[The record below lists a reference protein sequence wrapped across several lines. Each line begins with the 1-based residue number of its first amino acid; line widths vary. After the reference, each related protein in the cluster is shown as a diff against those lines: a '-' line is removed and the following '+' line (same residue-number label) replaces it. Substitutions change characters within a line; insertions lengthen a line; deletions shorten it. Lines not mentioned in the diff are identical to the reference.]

1 MGSFKRLVVERSWDR
16 STKDLSFVDSPDV
29 DQGPNQTRV
38 RLSNSQ
44 LLQVARDAADKVDFR
59 RLTNRQASLRNW
71 KWKSVANGF
80 TAFSH
85 GDGVEADQE
94 VLTTG
99 EMKASLHEL
108 QQILSTTTDSNHD
121 SVMRALYKDYIY
133 GTVVHVARQAVDNDP
148 NVDSQLTVKT
158 GSFERSRMFKNHEQW
173 CYVEHFEKARSADAF
188 TVTMTSLDE
197 KNLLT
202 GKMKSGRV
210 DELPDLT
217 AAYQIEK
224 IPSSNSVRVV
234 FFAQASISEEE
245 PMFNPASST
254 MSYNFGSDNGRSSQS
269 ARLKK
274 RQKRLM
280 RLAAGA
286 SQLPD
291 IVSRRRFGAQSLANC
306 STFEA
311 RNTRCTCCAKSLRL
325 LARKKRCHICGYMVC
340 HQCWSVNSVENREG
354 MISSVRACSRC
365 VEFVG
370 NADYSRVNNRT
381 RGHIGILPDANVSGG
396 ISGLPE
402 APEPAGKA
410 LTNFLH
416 EALNNSS
423 GNKRK
428 SVVSVIRHLLSQD
441 KEEAETR
448 SECSSVSSVSV
459 RLTDDDVKKCSD
471 ALDKGMIKVE
481 QVPVEDCVLA
491 NSEGRNYPLNTA
503 ADTATMSKPPIP
515 SDEQKRLDMIE
526 KGGYAKITD
535 TDELD
540 LICELVA
547 REMNCST
554 GLVTLIN
561 EDEQHVLASN
571 VEPFRQLHMP
581 RDQSFCQHTI
591 MNDKPLLVPH
601 PESDIRFHNLPALAA
616 YDLRFYLGF
625 PLMGEDNQVVGSVCC
640 IDNTSREVTQSQ
652 YSSMKKLAETASRV
666 LLTIQAHSQFLVHY
680 YAKESLV
687 MVKSYLRY
695 ERSCSFGV
703 IASLEGNVIYDSTGR
718 FAIAPAL
725 QDVAVWNVRQGN
737 KVRDLLA
744 PESGGGQVTA
754 LALSPDGNDVA
765 CGYSTGAVRV
775 FKLATGAMLVTL
787 DGHKGAV
794 EALAYRADG
803 AELASGSRD
812 TDVIVWDL
820 VSQTGLFRLKGHKDA
835 VTALAF
841 VAPTTLTSSSKDTLV
856 KVWDLE
862 TQHCVQ
868 TCVGHRNEVWSLAV
882 NPKGDRLLTGAS
894 DNQLRVWSVQ
904 TQEDQSETGENV
916 KLMGSIYRQSND
928 RAARVMYS
936 PKGDLVGVQSAGK
949 TVEVYRVRSAEEI
962 KKKQQ
967 RREKRQREKA
977 KKKQQQAEEAGKD
990 KKLVIPKVQEADEED
1005 ANDNSATDELE
1016 LLCVVRSSHRVKS
1029 FVFSPDVAK
1038 DGTTSIMLGLQNNSI
1053 ETYTLSPSAEVLD
1066 DRYGKSHALTLSG
1079 HRSDVRQV
1087 AVSSD
1092 DQLILSLSG
1101 ASVKIW
1107 NARSLQCIRTLSDGL
1122 SLALSA
1128 VFAPG
1133 NMHVVVGTKLGALLL
1148 FDLNS
1153 GECIWKDDEAH
1164 NGSAVWS
1171 IDVRPDGRGIVTGG
1185 ADQHVN
1191 FWDFEM
1197 HRPDDAE
1204 PNSAL
1209 RLGLSHARMLKM
1221 SDDVLCVRFSNT
1233 KDAKKLVVAVAL
1245 LDCTVK
1251 VFHDDSLKFFVS
1263 LYGHKLPVMSMDI
1276 SSDDSMLVT
1285 ASADKNVKLWGLDFG
1300 DCHKSIFAH
1309 QDSIMC
1315 VRFVRKTHYFFT
1327 ASKDK
1332 SICYWDGDHFE
1343 RILKIDRQ
1351 HFGEV
1356 WGLAVSSDGSFVV
1369 SCSQDRSL
1377 VKYMRT
1383 EDQVFIEEEKEKEME
1398 QLFEDELANNS
1409 NGKGPALGKEKDDEG
1424 DKDNSASAAKRTIES
1439 VRAGESLMEAIDLTE
1454 SELQAIIDFERVQK
1468 KKTKEAAAVAKKLKQ
1483 EEKKALKEAKGNA
1496 LPGSEQANSDNE
1508 EAPSKPKK
1516 ETRPPNMLL
1525 LGYSPLK
1532 YMLNTLRRIRPHDM
1546 EEALIVLPF
1555 DYVERLIRLLLQLIS
1570 SHLEVEF
1577 CCHVLLFL
1585 LKLHNSAIC
1594 ARVGLFNELELL
1606 WQRLRTQL
1614 VENKNR
1620 IGFNLAGLKY
1630 LKRTIDEERTGFV
1643 QEIAATPAS
1652 GAGRN
1657 KKKRKVAATEA

>member
-1 MGSFKRLVVERSWDR
+1 
-16 STKDLSFVDSPDV
+16 
-29 DQGPNQTRV
+29 
-38 RLSNSQ
+38 
-44 LLQVARDAADKVDFR
+44 
-59 RLTNRQASLRNW
+59 
-71 KWKSVANGF
+71 
-80 TAFSH
+80 
-85 GDGVEADQE
+85 
-94 VLTTG
+94 
-99 EMKASLHEL
+99 
-108 QQILSTTTDSNHD
+108 
-121 SVMRALYKDYIY
+121 
-133 GTVVHVARQAVDNDP
+133 
-148 NVDSQLTVKT
+148 
-158 GSFERSRMFKNHEQW
+158 
-173 CYVEHFEKARSADAF
+173 
-188 TVTMTSLDE
+188 
-197 KNLLT
+197 
-202 GKMKSGRV
+202 
-210 DELPDLT
+210 
-217 AAYQIEK
+217 
-224 IPSSNSVRVV
+224 
-234 FFAQASISEEE
+234 
-245 PMFNPASST
+245 
-254 MSYNFGSDNGRSSQS
+254 
-269 ARLKK
+269 
-274 RQKRLM
+274 
-280 RLAAGA
+280 
-286 SQLPD
+286 
-291 IVSRRRFGAQSLANC
+291 
-306 STFEA
+306 
-311 RNTRCTCCAKSLRL
+311 
-325 LARKKRCHICGYMVC
+325 
-340 HQCWSVNSVENREG
+340 
-354 MISSVRACSRC
+354 
-365 VEFVG
+365 
-370 NADYSRVNNRT
+370 
-381 RGHIGILPDANVSGG
+381 
-396 ISGLPE
+396 
-402 APEPAGKA
+402 
-410 LTNFLH
+410 
-416 EALNNSS
+416 
-423 GNKRK
+423 
-428 SVVSVIRHLLSQD
+428 
-441 KEEAETR
+441 
-448 SECSSVSSVSV
+448 
-459 RLTDDDVKKCSD
+459 
-471 ALDKGMIKVE
+471 
-481 QVPVEDCVLA
+481 
-491 NSEGRNYPLNTA
+491 
-503 ADTATMSKPPIP
+503 
-515 SDEQKRLDMIE
+515 
-526 KGGYAKITD
+526 
-535 TDELD
+535 
-540 LICELVA
+540 
-547 REMNCST
+547 
-554 GLVTLIN
+554 
-561 EDEQHVLASN
+561 
-571 VEPFRQLHMP
+571 
-581 RDQSFCQHTI
+581 
-591 MNDKPLLVPH
+591 
-601 PESDIRFHNLPALAA
+601 
-616 YDLRFYLGF
+616 
-625 PLMGEDNQVVGSVCC
+625 
-640 IDNTSREVTQSQ
+640 
-652 YSSMKKLAETASRV
+652 
-666 LLTIQAHSQFLVHY
+666 
-680 YAKESLV
+680 

-695 ERSCSFGV
+695 ERACSFGV
-703 IASLEGNVIYDSTGR
+703 IASLEGNVIYDATGR

-754 LALSPDGNDVA
+754 LALSPDGQDVA

-775 FKLATGAMLVTL
+775 FKLATGALVVTL

-794 EALAYRADG
+794 ETLAYRADG

-820 VSQTGLFRLKGHKDA
+820 VSQTGRFRLKGHKDA

-841 VAPTTLTSSSKDTLV
+841 LAPGTLASSSKDTLV

-904 TQEDQSETGENV
+904 DGEEGETV
-916 KLMGSIYRQSND
+916 KLLGSIYRQSND
-928 RAARVMYS
+928 RAVRVAYS
-936 PKGDLVGVQSAGK
+936 PKGDMVGVQSAGK
-949 TVEVYRVRSAEEI
+949 TVEVYRVRSTEEI
-962 KKKQQ
+962 KKKRQ

-977 KKKQQQAEEAGKD
+977 KKKQQQDEKAGNN
-990 KKLVIPKVQEADEED
+990 KKIVIPKVQEEEED
-1005 ANDNSATDELE
+1005 ATDNSATDELE

-1029 FVFSPDVAK
+1029 FAFSPDVAK
-1038 DGTTSIMLGLQNNSI
+1038 DGTTALMLGLQNNSI
-1053 ETYTLSPSAEVLD
+1053 ETYTLSPSAATLE

-1087 AVSSD
+1087 AISSD

-1101 ASVKIW
+1101 ASVKVW

-1133 NMHVVVGTKLGALLL
+1133 NMHVVVGTKLGQLLL

-1153 GECIWKDDEAH
+1153 GECIWKDEEAH

-1197 HRPDDAE
+1197 FRPDDAE
-1204 PNSAL
+1204 PTSAL

-1233 KDAKKLVVAVAL
+1233 KDPKKLVVAVAL

-1276 SSDDSMLVT
+1276 SSDDAMLVT

-1356 WGLAVSSDGSFVV
+1356 WGLAVSGDGSFVV

-1377 VKYMRT
+1377 CKYVRT

-1398 QLFEDELANNS
+1398 QLFEDELVNNG
-1409 NGKGPALGKEKDDEG
+1409 NGKAPSMGKNKDEEDEDG
-1424 DKDNSASAAKRTIES
+1424 KDNSASASKRTIES
-1439 VRAGESLMEAIDLTE
+1439 VRAGESLMEAIDLAET
-1454 SELQAIIDFERVQK
+1454 ELQAIADFARVQK
-1468 KKTKEAAAVAKKLKQ
+1468 KKAKEAAVAAKKRKQ
-1483 EEKKALKEAKGNA
+1483 EKKKATEEAKVDA
-1496 LPGSEQANSDNE
+1496 LPGTE
-1508 EAPSKPKK
+1508 EKDEDEEETSSKPEKA
-1516 ETRPPNMLL
+1516 TRPPNMML

-1532 YMLNTLRRIRPHDM
+1532 YVLHTLRRIRPHDM

-1577 CCHVLLFL
+1577 CCRVLLFL

-1606 WQRLRTQL
+1606 WQRLRSQL
-1614 VENKNR
+1614 VDNKSR

-1643 QEIAATPAS
+1643 QEIAAAPAS
-1652 GAGRN
+1652 GTGRN
-1657 KKKRKVAATEA
+1657 KKKRKVEA

>member
-325 LARKKRCHICGYMVC
+325 LARKKRCHICGYM
-340 HQCWSVNSVENREG
+340 
-354 MISSVRACSRC
+354 
-365 VEFVG
+365 
-370 NADYSRVNNRT
+370 
-381 RGHIGILPDANVSGG
+381 
-396 ISGLPE
+396 
-402 APEPAGKA
+402 
-410 LTNFLH
+410 
-416 EALNNSS
+416 
-423 GNKRK
+423 RK

-652 YSSMKKLAETASRV
+652 YSSMKKLAETASR
-666 LLTIQAHSQFLVHY
+666 
-680 YAKESLV
+680 SLV

-977 KKKQQQAEEAGKD
+977 KKKQQQTEEAGKD

>member
-1 MGSFKRLVVERSWDR
+1 
-16 STKDLSFVDSPDV
+16 
-29 DQGPNQTRV
+29 
-38 RLSNSQ
+38 
-44 LLQVARDAADKVDFR
+44 
-59 RLTNRQASLRNW
+59 
-71 KWKSVANGF
+71 
-80 TAFSH
+80 
-85 GDGVEADQE
+85 
-94 VLTTG
+94 
-99 EMKASLHEL
+99 
-108 QQILSTTTDSNHD
+108 
-121 SVMRALYKDYIY
+121 
-133 GTVVHVARQAVDNDP
+133 
-148 NVDSQLTVKT
+148 
-158 GSFERSRMFKNHEQW
+158 
-173 CYVEHFEKARSADAF
+173 
-188 TVTMTSLDE
+188 
-197 KNLLT
+197 
-202 GKMKSGRV
+202 
-210 DELPDLT
+210 
-217 AAYQIEK
+217 
-224 IPSSNSVRVV
+224 
-234 FFAQASISEEE
+234 
-245 PMFNPASST
+245 
-254 MSYNFGSDNGRSSQS
+254 
-269 ARLKK
+269 
-274 RQKRLM
+274 
-280 RLAAGA
+280 
-286 SQLPD
+286 
-291 IVSRRRFGAQSLANC
+291 
-306 STFEA
+306 
-311 RNTRCTCCAKSLRL
+311 
-325 LARKKRCHICGYMVC
+325 
-340 HQCWSVNSVENREG
+340 
-354 MISSVRACSRC
+354 
-365 VEFVG
+365 
-370 NADYSRVNNRT
+370 
-381 RGHIGILPDANVSGG
+381 
-396 ISGLPE
+396 
-402 APEPAGKA
+402 
-410 LTNFLH
+410 
-416 EALNNSS
+416 
-423 GNKRK
+423 
-428 SVVSVIRHLLSQD
+428 
-441 KEEAETR
+441 
-448 SECSSVSSVSV
+448 
-459 RLTDDDVKKCSD
+459 
-471 ALDKGMIKVE
+471 
-481 QVPVEDCVLA
+481 
-491 NSEGRNYPLNTA
+491 
-503 ADTATMSKPPIP
+503 
-515 SDEQKRLDMIE
+515 
-526 KGGYAKITD
+526 
-535 TDELD
+535 
-540 LICELVA
+540 
-547 REMNCST
+547 
-554 GLVTLIN
+554 
-561 EDEQHVLASN
+561 
-571 VEPFRQLHMP
+571 
-581 RDQSFCQHTI
+581 
-591 MNDKPLLVPH
+591 
-601 PESDIRFHNLPALAA
+601 
-616 YDLRFYLGF
+616 
-625 PLMGEDNQVVGSVCC
+625 
-640 IDNTSREVTQSQ
+640 
-652 YSSMKKLAETASRV
+652 
-666 LLTIQAHSQFLVHY
+666 
-680 YAKESLV
+680 

-695 ERSCSFGV
+695 ERAYSFGV
-703 IASLEGNVIYDSTGR
+703 IASLEGNVIYDSSGR

-754 LALSPDGNDVA
+754 LALSPDGGDVA

-775 FKLATGAMLVTL
+775 FKLATGALVVTL

-820 VSQTGLFRLKGHKDA
+820 VSQTGRFRLKGHKDA

-841 VAPTTLTSSSKDTLV
+841 LASGTLASSSKDTLV

-868 TCVGHRNEVWSLAV
+868 TCVGHRNEVWSLAL
-882 NPKGDRLLTGAS
+882 NPKGDRMLTGAS
-894 DNQLRVWSVQ
+894 DNQLRVWSVEG
-904 TQEDQSETGENV
+904 QEGETV
-916 KLMGSIYRQSND
+916 KLLGSIYRQSND
-928 RAARVMYS
+928 RAARVAYS

-949 TVEVYRVRSAEEI
+949 TVEVYRVRSADEI
-962 KKKQQ
+962 KKKRQ

-977 KKKQQQAEEAGKD
+977 KKKQQQLEEAGKG

-1005 ANDNSATDELE
+1005 AADNSATDELE

-1029 FVFSPDVAK
+1029 FAFSPDVAK
-1038 DGTTSIMLGLQNNSI
+1038 DGTTSLMLGLQNNSI
-1053 ETYTLSPSAEVLD
+1053 ETYTLSPGAATLE

-1087 AVSSD
+1087 AISSD

-1107 NARSLQCIRTLSDGL
+1107 NSRSLQCIRTLSDGL

-1133 NMHVVVGTKLGALLL
+1133 NMHVVVGTKLGHLLL

-1153 GECIWKDDEAH
+1153 GECIWKDEEAH

-1197 HRPDDAE
+1197 YRPDDAE
-1204 PNSAL
+1204 PSSAL

-1233 KDAKKLVVAVAL
+1233 KDSKKLVVAVAL

-1315 VRFVRKTHYFFT
+1315 VKFVRKTHYFFT

-1356 WGLAVSSDGSFVV
+1356 WGLAVSGDGSFVV

-1377 VKYMRT
+1377 CKYVRT

-1409 NGKGPALGKEKDDEG
+1409 NGKAPALGKEKGEDDK
-1424 DKDNSASAAKRTIES
+1424 DDNDNSASASKRTIES
-1439 VRAGESLMEAIDLTE
+1439 VRAGESLMEAIDLAE
-1454 SELQAIIDFERVQK
+1454 SELQAIADFERVQK
-1468 KKTKEAAAVAKKLKQ
+1468 KQMKEAAAAAKKRKQ
-1483 EEKKALKEAKGNA
+1483 EKKKAAEEARANA
-1496 LPGSEQANSDNE
+1496 LPGNEVEEEKEE

-1516 ETRPPNMLL
+1516 ATRPPNMML

-1532 YMLNTLRRIRPHDM
+1532 YVLHTLRRIRPHDM

-1570 SHLEVEF
+1570 GHLEVEF
-1577 CCHVLLFL
+1577 CCRVLLFL

-1606 WQRLRTQL
+1606 WQRLRSQL

-1643 QEIAATPAS
+1643 QEIAATPATN
-1652 GAGRN
+1652 GRH
-1657 KKKRKVAATEA
+1657 KKKRKVADVEA

>member
-1 MGSFKRLVVERSWDR
+1 
-16 STKDLSFVDSPDV
+16 
-29 DQGPNQTRV
+29 
-38 RLSNSQ
+38 
-44 LLQVARDAADKVDFR
+44 
-59 RLTNRQASLRNW
+59 
-71 KWKSVANGF
+71 
-80 TAFSH
+80 
-85 GDGVEADQE
+85 
-94 VLTTG
+94 
-99 EMKASLHEL
+99 
-108 QQILSTTTDSNHD
+108 
-121 SVMRALYKDYIY
+121 
-133 GTVVHVARQAVDNDP
+133 
-148 NVDSQLTVKT
+148 
-158 GSFERSRMFKNHEQW
+158 
-173 CYVEHFEKARSADAF
+173 
-188 TVTMTSLDE
+188 
-197 KNLLT
+197 
-202 GKMKSGRV
+202 
-210 DELPDLT
+210 
-217 AAYQIEK
+217 
-224 IPSSNSVRVV
+224 
-234 FFAQASISEEE
+234 
-245 PMFNPASST
+245 
-254 MSYNFGSDNGRSSQS
+254 
-269 ARLKK
+269 
-274 RQKRLM
+274 
-280 RLAAGA
+280 
-286 SQLPD
+286 
-291 IVSRRRFGAQSLANC
+291 
-306 STFEA
+306 
-311 RNTRCTCCAKSLRL
+311 
-325 LARKKRCHICGYMVC
+325 
-340 HQCWSVNSVENREG
+340 
-354 MISSVRACSRC
+354 
-365 VEFVG
+365 
-370 NADYSRVNNRT
+370 
-381 RGHIGILPDANVSGG
+381 
-396 ISGLPE
+396 
-402 APEPAGKA
+402 
-410 LTNFLH
+410 
-416 EALNNSS
+416 
-423 GNKRK
+423 
-428 SVVSVIRHLLSQD
+428 
-441 KEEAETR
+441 
-448 SECSSVSSVSV
+448 
-459 RLTDDDVKKCSD
+459 
-471 ALDKGMIKVE
+471 
-481 QVPVEDCVLA
+481 
-491 NSEGRNYPLNTA
+491 
-503 ADTATMSKPPIP
+503 
-515 SDEQKRLDMIE
+515 
-526 KGGYAKITD
+526 
-535 TDELD
+535 
-540 LICELVA
+540 
-547 REMNCST
+547 
-554 GLVTLIN
+554 
-561 EDEQHVLASN
+561 
-571 VEPFRQLHMP
+571 
-581 RDQSFCQHTI
+581 
-591 MNDKPLLVPH
+591 
-601 PESDIRFHNLPALAA
+601 
-616 YDLRFYLGF
+616 
-625 PLMGEDNQVVGSVCC
+625 
-640 IDNTSREVTQSQ
+640 
-652 YSSMKKLAETASRV
+652 
-666 LLTIQAHSQFLVHY
+666 
-680 YAKESLV
+680 

-695 ERSCSFGV
+695 ERACSFGV
-703 IASLEGNVIYDSTGR
+703 IASLEGNVIYDSSGR

-754 LALSPDGNDVA
+754 LALSPDGGDVA

-775 FKLATGAMLVTL
+775 FKLATGALVVTL

-820 VSQTGLFRLKGHKDA
+820 VSQTGRFRLKGHKDA

-841 VAPTTLTSSSKDTLV
+841 LASGTLASSSKDTLV

-882 NPKGDRLLTGAS
+882 NPKGDKMLTGAS
-894 DNQLRVWSVQ
+894 DNQLRVWSVEG
-904 TQEDQSETGENV
+904 QEGETV
-916 KLMGSIYRQSND
+916 KLLGSIYRQSND
-928 RAARVMYS
+928 RAARVAYS

-949 TVEVYRVRSAEEI
+949 TVEVYRVRSADEI
-962 KKKQQ
+962 KKKRQ

-977 KKKQQQAEEAGKD
+977 KKQQQLEEAGKG

-1005 ANDNSATDELE
+1005 AADNSATDELE

-1029 FVFSPDVAK
+1029 FAFSPDVAK
-1038 DGTTSIMLGLQNNSI
+1038 DGTTSLMLGLQNNSI
-1053 ETYTLSPSAEVLD
+1053 ETYTLSPGAATLE

-1087 AVSSD
+1087 AISSD

-1107 NARSLQCIRTLSDGL
+1107 NSRSLQCIRTLSDGL

-1133 NMHVVVGTKLGALLL
+1133 NMHVVVGTKLGHLLL

-1153 GECIWKDDEAH
+1153 GECIWKDEEAH

-1197 HRPDDAE
+1197 YRPDDAE
-1204 PNSAL
+1204 PSSAL

-1233 KDAKKLVVAVAL
+1233 KDPKKLVVAVAL

-1315 VRFVRKTHYFFT
+1315 VKFVRKTHYFFT

-1356 WGLAVSSDGSFVV
+1356 WGLAVSGDGSFVV

-1377 VKYMRT
+1377 CKYVRT

-1409 NGKGPALGKEKDDEG
+1409 NGKAPALGKEKGEDDK
-1424 DKDNSASAAKRTIES
+1424 DDNDNSASASKRTIES
-1439 VRAGESLMEAIDLTE
+1439 VRAGESLMEAIDLAE
-1454 SELQAIIDFERVQK
+1454 SELQAIADFERVQK
-1468 KKTKEAAAVAKKLKQ
+1468 KQMKEAAAAAKKRKQ
-1483 EEKKALKEAKGNA
+1483 EKKKAAEEARANA
-1496 LPGSEQANSDNE
+1496 LPGNEVEEEKEE

-1516 ETRPPNMLL
+1516 ATRPPNMML

-1532 YMLNTLRRIRPHDM
+1532 YVLHTLRRIRPHDM

-1570 SHLEVEF
+1570 GHLEVEF
-1577 CCHVLLFL
+1577 CCRVLLFL

-1606 WQRLRTQL
+1606 WQRLRSQL
-1614 VENKNR
+1614 VENKSR

-1643 QEIAATPAS
+1643 QEIAATPATN
-1652 GAGRN
+1652 GRH
-1657 KKKRKVAATEA
+1657 KKKRKVADVEA

>member
-1 MGSFKRLVVERSWDR
+1 
-16 STKDLSFVDSPDV
+16 
-29 DQGPNQTRV
+29 
-38 RLSNSQ
+38 
-44 LLQVARDAADKVDFR
+44 
-59 RLTNRQASLRNW
+59 
-71 KWKSVANGF
+71 
-80 TAFSH
+80 
-85 GDGVEADQE
+85 
-94 VLTTG
+94 
-99 EMKASLHEL
+99 
-108 QQILSTTTDSNHD
+108 
-121 SVMRALYKDYIY
+121 
-133 GTVVHVARQAVDNDP
+133 
-148 NVDSQLTVKT
+148 
-158 GSFERSRMFKNHEQW
+158 
-173 CYVEHFEKARSADAF
+173 
-188 TVTMTSLDE
+188 
-197 KNLLT
+197 
-202 GKMKSGRV
+202 
-210 DELPDLT
+210 
-217 AAYQIEK
+217 
-224 IPSSNSVRVV
+224 
-234 FFAQASISEEE
+234 
-245 PMFNPASST
+245 
-254 MSYNFGSDNGRSSQS
+254 
-269 ARLKK
+269 
-274 RQKRLM
+274 
-280 RLAAGA
+280 
-286 SQLPD
+286 
-291 IVSRRRFGAQSLANC
+291 
-306 STFEA
+306 
-311 RNTRCTCCAKSLRL
+311 
-325 LARKKRCHICGYMVC
+325 
-340 HQCWSVNSVENREG
+340 
-354 MISSVRACSRC
+354 
-365 VEFVG
+365 
-370 NADYSRVNNRT
+370 
-381 RGHIGILPDANVSGG
+381 
-396 ISGLPE
+396 
-402 APEPAGKA
+402 
-410 LTNFLH
+410 
-416 EALNNSS
+416 
-423 GNKRK
+423 
-428 SVVSVIRHLLSQD
+428 
-441 KEEAETR
+441 
-448 SECSSVSSVSV
+448 
-459 RLTDDDVKKCSD
+459 
-471 ALDKGMIKVE
+471 
-481 QVPVEDCVLA
+481 
-491 NSEGRNYPLNTA
+491 
-503 ADTATMSKPPIP
+503 
-515 SDEQKRLDMIE
+515 
-526 KGGYAKITD
+526 
-535 TDELD
+535 
-540 LICELVA
+540 
-547 REMNCST
+547 
-554 GLVTLIN
+554 
-561 EDEQHVLASN
+561 
-571 VEPFRQLHMP
+571 
-581 RDQSFCQHTI
+581 
-591 MNDKPLLVPH
+591 
-601 PESDIRFHNLPALAA
+601 
-616 YDLRFYLGF
+616 
-625 PLMGEDNQVVGSVCC
+625 
-640 IDNTSREVTQSQ
+640 
-652 YSSMKKLAETASRV
+652 
-666 LLTIQAHSQFLVHY
+666 
-680 YAKESLV
+680 

-695 ERSCSFGV
+695 ERACSFGV
-703 IASLEGNVIYDSTGR
+703 IASVEGNVIYDASGR

-775 FKLATGAMLVTL
+775 FKLATGALVVTL

-835 VTALAF
+835 VTALVFLTPA
-841 VAPTTLTSSSKDTLV
+841 TLASCSKDTLL

-882 NPKGDRLLTGAS
+882 NPSGNRLLTGAS

-904 TQEDQSETGENV
+904 HEDGEEGETV
-916 KLMGSIYRQSND
+916 KLLGSIYRQSND
-928 RAARVMYS
+928 RAARVAYN
-936 PKGDLVGVQSAGK
+936 PKGDLVGIQSAGK
-949 TVEVYRVRSAEEI
+949 TVEIYRVRSADEI
-962 KKKQQ
+962 KKKRQ

-977 KKKQQQAEEAGKD
+977 KKKQQQVDEAGKNQ
-990 KKLVIPKVQEADEED
+990 KIVIPKTQDADEED
-1005 ANDNSATDELE
+1005 AADNSATDELE

-1029 FVFSPDVAK
+1029 FSFSPDVAK
-1038 DGTTSIMLGLQNNSI
+1038 DGTTSLMLGLQNNSI
-1053 ETYTLSPSAEVLD
+1053 ETYTLSPSAAALE

-1087 AVSSD
+1087 AISSD

-1133 NMHVVVGTKLGALLL
+1133 NMHVVVGTKLGQLLL
-1148 FDLNS
+1148 LDLNS
-1153 GECIWKDDEAH
+1153 GECIWKDEEAH

-1197 HRPDDAE
+1197 FRPNDAE
-1204 PNSAL
+1204 PKSAL

-1233 KDAKKLVVAVAL
+1233 KDPKKLVVAVAL

-1276 SSDDSMLVT
+1276 SSDDAMLVT

-1356 WGLAVSSDGSFVV
+1356 WGLAVSGDGRPGVHRGREGER
-1369 SCSQDRSL
+1369 DGAALRG
-1377 VKYMRT
+1377 RT
-1383 EDQVFIEEEKEKEME
+1383 GQE
-1398 QLFEDELANNS
+1398 QQQQ
-1409 NGKGPALGKEKDDEG
+1409 GPAMGKEKGGEDEG
-1424 DKDNSASAAKRTIES
+1424 DNENSASAAKRTIES
-1439 VRAGESLMEAIDLTE
+1439 VRAGESLMEAIDLAET
-1454 SELQAIIDFERVQK
+1454 ELQAIADFERVQRKKAKETAAAAKKRKQEK
-1468 KKTKEAAAVAKKLKQ
+1468 KKAA
-1483 EEKKALKEAKGNA
+1483 EKARANA
-1496 LPGSEQANSDNE
+1496 LPGTEDEKIETE
-1508 EAPSKPKK
+1508 EAFSKPEKAAK
-1516 ETRPPNMLL
+1516 RPPNMLL

-1532 YMLNTLRRIRPHDM
+1532 YVLHTLRRIRPHDM

-1577 CCHVLLFL
+1577 CCRVLLFL

-1606 WQRLRTQL
+1606 WQRLRSQL
-1614 VENKNR
+1614 VESKSR

-1643 QEIAATPAS
+1643 QEIAAAPAS

-1657 KKKRKVAATEA
+1657 KKKRKVEA